1 MKRNTRH
8 AVRSHMQEREW
19 LLKLGHGNLVNGV
32 QQLLREAERERRR
45 GGYYYSRRRSRR
57 R

>member
-1 MKRNTRH
+1 MKRDTRY

-19 LLKLGHGNLVNGV
+19 LLRLGRGNLVNGV
-32 QQLLREAERERRR
+32 QQLLREAERERRM
-45 GGYYYSRRRSRR
+45 GYYYSRRRSRR